1 LKRDITD
8 DETDKIESKI
18 NSLPYIESVVYKSKM
33 ELSKEMMDSSE
44 VFSSVMKEWDEGST
58 PIQATF
64 QVKVKDINEIK
75 YVADEIAKMDGVDI
89 VKYGEGMVEQLVSLF
104 DMVRKISIGMVILSI
119 IIIGMLIPAGFST
132 NDDQVV
138 ITYGE
143 TTQHNANYKTT
154 VDTFFKNQAG
164 IDLNGVSTKVITA
177 DEVNKISSTIT
188 GKYYNSE
195 QIFSSALVD
204 LNDNDNLEVSVDKST
219 ITTITGDMYL
229 SALKSA
235 GITSG
240 HVYVTSPVTATGESA
255 LAGIMNSYEVATDVE
270 IPDTV
275 KEAANNEIYTQAEI
289 VKTSNVSA
297 DDLSKLVDDVK
308 ETVQEENVTDHQT
321 IVNIINNYT
330 VNYNVNI
337 TDSDIENLADSIE
350 QIQNVQGD
358 INNYQTEVSDV
369 LNSTDN
375 ESVTGF
381 IDGLF
386 N

>member
-1 LKRDITD
+1 
-8 DETDKIESKI
+8 
-18 NSLPYIESVVYKSKM
+18 M
-33 ELSKEMMDSSE
+33 
-44 VFSSVMKEWDEGST
+44 
-58 PIQATF
+58 
-64 QVKVKDINEIK
+64 
-75 YVADEIAKMDGVDI
+75 
-89 VKYGEGMVEQLVSLF
+89 
-104 DMVRKISIGMVILSI
+104 RKISIGMIILAVIM
-119 IIIGMLIPAGFST
+119 IGMLIPAGFSA
-132 NDDQVV
+132 NDNQVV

-143 TTQHNANYKTT
+143 TTHHNANYKNI
-154 VDTFFKNQAG
+154 VDTFFENQANV
-164 IDLNGVSTKVITA
+164 DLHAVDSKIITA

-188 GKYYNSE
+188 GRYYNSE

-204 LNDNDNLEVSVDKST
+204 LNENDNLEVSVDKST

-270 IPDTV
+270 IPETV

-289 VKTSNVSA
+289 VKNSDVNA

-308 ETVQEENVTDHQT
+308 ETVQEENITDHQT

-330 VNYNVNI
+330 INYNINI
-337 TDSDIENLADSIE
+337 TNSDIENLADSIE

-358 INNYQTEVSDV
+358 INNYQEEVSDV
-369 LNSTDN
+369 LNSTDTN
-375 ESVTGF
+375 SATGF
-381 IDGLF
+381 LDGLF